1 MLAGAA
7 GASLAREK
15 RRERQDSLTEGP
27 APKPSA
33 VTPTRALR
41 LNGIPGRIQAIL
53 ERQDQAIIYGPPG
66 TGKTYWARQTA
77 LDVAAIG
84 VFGRPFAE
92 LAPGE
97 RDAVEGTA
105 PRHLRGSSASATVN
119 CMLCCLACIAP
130 TLA

>member
-1 MLAGAA
+1 VSQNWLMLAGGA
-7 GASLAREK
+7 GALVREK

-33 VTPTRALR
+33 VTPTRAL
-41 LNGIPGRIQAIL
+41 
-53 ERQDQAIIYGPPG
+53 
-66 TGKTYWARQTA
+66 
-77 LDVAAIG
+77 G

-119 CMLCCLACIAP
+119 CMFCCLACIAR